1 MRYDRRSCRLRSVIG
16 PGINVSRVNFTGLIG
31 ALCTSLLYASLTF
44 SQSAPPKSI
53 KIDSARISVSRVAI
67 FSGVVVSGAVAV
79 HYARYKPLWPD
90 HYTSF
95 RFHEDYLYARNQD
108 KLLHFYGGVVG
119 SVLSA
124 RSLSWAGYSDR
135 DAALYGAATSFM
147 FLTFM
152 KIEDGHIDYLGF
164 DRVDELANLLGA
176 GYPVAQYYFPFLQ
189 SFTPKGSYSAS
200 HNRVVA
206 SGQVLPGFLEDHEGQ
221 KFWMGISVYDV
232 LPKDAKR
239 YWLPPVGLAVGYIL
253 RDLNTTQPYH
263 ETVLALDID
272 LRKLPGD
279 SKFLK
284 TLWEVL
290 NFVHIPMPAVRLSP
304 SVVWYGLYF

>member
-1 MRYDRRSCRLRSVIG
+1 MR
-16 PGINVSRVNFTGLIG
+16 RVNFSGCL
-31 ALCTSLLYASLTF
+31 AVLCVTVLFSPFSL
-44 SQSAPPKSI
+44 SQSTLPGSVKS
-53 KIDSARISVSRVAI
+53 DSSRVSVARAVL
-67 FSGVVVSGAVAV
+67 FSGVVVGGAVAV
-79 HYARYKPLWPD
+79 HYARYKPLWND
-90 HYTSF
+90 HFTSF
-95 RFHEDYLYARNQD
+95 RFHEDYVYARNQD

-124 RSLSWAGYSDR
+124 RSLSWAGYNDR
-135 DAALYGAATSFM
+135 DAALYGAATSLV

-164 DRVDELANLLGA
+164 DRVDELANFIGA
-176 GYPVAQYYFPFLQ
+176 GYPVAQYYVPVLHR
-189 SFTPKGSYSAS
+189 FTLKGSYSAS
-200 HNRVVA
+200 QNRVVA
-206 SGQVLPGFLEDHEGQ
+206 AGQVLPGFLEDHEGQ
-221 KFWMGISVYDV
+221 KFWMGVSVYDL
-232 LPKDAKR
+232 LPKKAQR
-239 YWLPPVGLAVGYIL
+239 YWLPPLGLAVGYVL

-263 ETVLALDID
+263 ETILALDID

-290 NFVHIPMPAVRLSP
+290 NFVHLPMPAVRISP

>member
-1 MRYDRRSCRLRSVIG
+1 MRCL
-16 PGINVSRVNFTGLIG
+16 NFSRYSAVLG
-31 ALCTSLLYASLTF
+31 AGMLFSSLSF
-44 SQSAPPKSI
+44 SQSTLPSNART
-53 KIDSARISVSRVAI
+53 DSSRVSVARVGL
-67 FSGVVVSGAVAV
+67 FSGVVVSGGVAV
-79 HYARYKPLWPD
+79 HFARYKPLWND

-124 RSLSWAGYSDR
+124 RSLSWAGYNDR
-135 DAALYGAATSFM
+135 DAAFYGAATSLV

-152 KIEDGHIDYLGF
+152 KTEDGHIDYLGF

-176 GYPVAQYYFPFLQ
+176 GYPVAQYYVPLLR
-189 SFTPKGSYSAS
+189 SFTPKGSYSS
-200 HNRVVA
+200 SRNRVVA
-206 SGQVLPGFLEDHEGQ
+206 TGQVLPGFLEDHEGQ
-221 KFWMGISVYDV
+221 KFWMGISIYDL
-232 LPKDAKR
+232 LPKNAQR
-239 YWLPPVGLAVGYIL
+239 YWLPPLGLAVGYVL
-253 RDLNTTQPYH
+253 RDLNTPQPYH
-263 ETVLALDID
+263 ETILALDID

-290 NFVHIPMPAVRLSP
+290 NFVHLPMPAVRISP